1 MLQIKVLEQN
11 EMHLDKLCMSKIQF
25 LGKLHLKC
33 SFHTKI
39 VFVQFTRKDHDSNQ
53 TAISL

>member
-39 VFVQFTRKDHDSNQ
+39 VFVQFTTKDHDSNQ

>member
-1 MLQIKVLEQN
+1 MLQIKVLERN
-11 EMHLDKLCMSKIQF
+11 EMHLDKLCMSKIKF

-33 SFHTKI
+33 SFHTKM
-39 VFVQFTRKDHDSNQ
+39 VFVQFTTKDHGLSQ